1 MKEIQR
7 ICRKRS
13 SKNSYLNSERGFE
26 IGKLCL
32 KKERELFSWRRSDP
46 DTFWIDVQ
54 LFTKYKLND
63 EQVIFI
69 MEHQPGIEEYKE
81 HSKERNAYAETMRGI
96 SKLRRL
102 VNESD

>member
-1 MKEIQR
+1 
-7 ICRKRS
+7 
-13 SKNSYLNSERGFE
+13 
-26 IGKLCL
+26 
-32 KKERELFSWRRSDP
+32 
-46 DTFWIDVQ
+46 
-54 LFTKYKLND
+54 
-63 EQVIFI
+63 